1 MISWFRMFSAFP
13 TGCVKPWRI
22 VSTHQQLAQDLDRRR
37 CIHGK
42 GHKHD
47 PLEGGLTVKSG
58 FYNRNMAMAILS
70 NLYPKAVFDS
80 VPGMPTVPCGPTEH
94 VPREAN
100 GMANVMA
107 AVHKLLSR
115 KEAEGSEEAQQAI
128 KKEAEGIRARGVWD
142 DSSVKEMHELIR
154 DSKASG
160 REVHLADL
168 MVVSSIK
175 NAEMG
180 PGHQKHKARIVF
192 RGDAVRDVGSGAPA
206 FFKEL
211 HSLPSNLQSVHATI
225 WYGLLAGHTC
235 QQAYLQSEE
244 CL

>member
-1 MISWFRMFSAFP
+1 
-13 TGCVKPWRI
+13 
-22 VSTHQQLAQDLDRRR
+22 
-37 CIHGK
+37 
-42 GHKHD
+42 
-47 PLEGGLTVKSG
+47 
-58 FYNRNMAMAILS
+58 
-70 NLYPKAVFDS
+70 
-80 VPGMPTVPCGPTEH
+80 MPTVPCGPTEH

-142 DSSVKEMHELIR
+142 DSSVREMHELIR

-168 MVVSSIK
+168 LVVSSIK

-192 RGDAVRDVGSGAPA
+192 RGDAVRDVGSGALA

-235 QQAYLQSEE
+235 QASDAYQAYLQANLATEAETWIHLPRPLRLPGWSAVKKPVVR
-244 CL
+244 LDKALYGHPQAAAFKG